1 MLIMSV
7 TGFLGL
13 SLAQATL
20 PGPRGSVT
28 DSLMRLQNIQTLN
41 TGSKGQAWVLKFL
54 LGFQEAERAGSEVGI
69 VPAPQEAKI

>member
-1 MLIMSV
+1 
-7 TGFLGL
+7 
-13 SLAQATL
+13 
-20 PGPRGSVT
+20 
-28 DSLMRLQNIQTLN
+28 MRLQNIQTLN